1 MKIAATCYRLSMAN
15 DSPVSVKNSNDGVF
29 IINEHQYHNQGYE
42 DDENILEKK
51 ENDTKIVTHENNGQD
66 IFGIF
71 SEEPIITYKDK
82 GNYIKIY
89 VVFHLV
95 C

>member
-1 MKIAATCYRLSMAN
+1 MKIYATYYRLSMTN

-51 ENDTKIVTHENNGQD
+51 ENDTKTVTHENNGQD

-82 GNYIKIY
+82 GITILKYM
-89 VVFHLV
+89 
-95 C
+95 